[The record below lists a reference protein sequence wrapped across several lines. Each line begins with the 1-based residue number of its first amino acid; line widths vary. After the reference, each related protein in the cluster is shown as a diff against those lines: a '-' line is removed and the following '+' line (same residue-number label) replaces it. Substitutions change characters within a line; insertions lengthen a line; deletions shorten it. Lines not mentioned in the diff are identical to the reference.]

1 MVVLKSS
8 REIAKLE
15 AANQIVAK
23 VLAAVSAQVAPGA
36 DTLGLN
42 ELAERMCR
50 EAGAVPA
57 FLGYRGY
64 PYSLCVSVNQ
74 EVVHGFPS
82 RRKLKSGDI
91 ISMDF
96 GALLDGFYGDSAITV
111 PVGQVSDQAELLLD
125 ATRLALEQ
133 GIAAAVVG
141 NRLSDIGHAVQSVV
155 EQAGFSVVR
164 KFVGHGIGRELHEE
178 PQIPNYGRPGRGIRL
193 LEGMTLAIE
202 PMVNAGGHDVKV
214 LEDGWTA
221 VTTDGSLSAHF
232 EHTIAI
238 LESGPKVLSAPGGS
252 V

>member
-8 REIAKLE
+8 WEIAKLE

-91 ISMDF
+91 VSMDF